1 MQNGSQQRRRESSF
15 QAILNSMVNWVT
27 TQYQNLPDGRL
38 SARNPDFGMREIF
51 SLVESKILGF
61 GIQEL
66 QLQLKRNLKSHLRL
80 E

>member
-1 MQNGSQQRRRESSF
+1 MQKGSQQRRTESSF

-38 SARNPDFGMREIF
+38 SGRESGMREIL
-51 SLVESKILGF
+51 LVESEILGF
-61 GIQEL
+61 GIHEYEYS
-66 QLQLKRNLKSHLRL
+66 LKRNLKSHLTL